1 MASIT
6 TAAKLGLALSLSAAL
21 AAQAAPDKPQ
31 GRAAVLQ
38 SVVDCR
44 KLTDDAAR
52 LACYDAAIGKLDEA
66 EKTGEV
72 VVVDKAQ
79 VREARKAA
87 FGFNFQM
94 PSFMTAGEK
103 PEELERISAVVASA
117 RQDASGKWIIKLEDG
132 AVWRQIDTA
141 VLSKDP
147 KKGSKVEI
155 RTAMLGSYFM
165 KVDNNMQMR
174 VHRDN

>member
-1 MASIT
+1 MAT
-6 TAAKLGLALSLSAAL
+6 LKTAVKLGLAMALMAAMT
-21 AAQAAPDKPQ
+21 AQAASDKPP

-52 LACYDAAIGKLDEA
+52 LACYDAATSKLDEA
-66 EKTGEV
+66 EKSGDV

-87 FGFNFQM
+87 FGFNFRM
-94 PSFMTAGEK
+94 PAFMTAGEK
-103 PEELERISAVVASA
+103 PEELEKLTAVVASA
-117 RQDASGKWIIKLEDG
+117 RKDPVGKWIIKLEDG

-141 VLSKDP
+141 VLSNDP

-155 RTAMLGSYFM
+155 RTASLGSYFM

>member
-1 MASIT
+1 MRT
-6 TAAKLGLALSLSAAL
+6 LKTAAKLALVMTAVLAM
-21 AAQAAPDKPQ
+21 AAQAAPKPP
-31 GRAAVLQ
+31 GRAPVLQ

-52 LACYDAAIGKLDEA
+52 LACYDAATAKLDDA
-66 EKTGEV
+66 EKAGDV

-94 PSFMTAGEK
+94 PAFMTAGEK
-103 PEELERISAVVASA
+103 PEELERITAVVASA
-117 RQDASGKWIIKLEDG
+117 RQEGMSGKWVIKLEDG
-132 AVWRQIDTA
+132 AVWRQIDTV
-141 VLSKDP
+141 VLTRDP
-147 KKGSKVEI
+147 KKGSKAEI
-155 RTAMLGSYFM
+155 RTAALGSYFM
-165 KVDNNMQMR
+165 KIDNNPQMR

>member
-6 TAAKLGLALSLSAAL
+6 TAAKLGLALTLAAGL
-21 AAQAAPDKPQ
+21 AAQAAPDKPK

-66 EKTGEV
+66 EKSGDV

-117 RQDASGKWIIKLEDG
+117 RQDANGKWIIKLEDG

-141 VLSKDP
+141 ILNKDP

-155 RTAMLGSYFM
+155 RTAALGSFFM

>member
-1 MASIT
+1 MHT
-6 TAAKLGLALSLSAAL
+6 LKTATKLGLVVVLAA
-21 AAQAAPDKPQ
+21 ATVAQAADKPKS
-31 GRAAVLQ
+31 RAAVLQ

-52 LACYDAAIGKLDEA
+52 LACYDAATAKLDDA
-66 EKTGEV
+66 EQSGDV

-79 VREARKAA
+79 VREARRAA

-94 PSFMTAGEK
+94 PAFMTQGEK
-103 PEELERISAVVASA
+103 PEDLEKITAVVASA
-117 RQDASGKWIIKLEDG
+117 RQDATGKWIIKLEDG

-141 VLSKDP
+141 VLNNDP
-147 KKGSKVEI
+147 KKGSKAEI
-155 RTAMLGSYFM
+155 RTAVLGSYFM
-165 KVDNNMQMR
+165 KIDNNMQMR